1 MEVSAIAE
9 SECIVLSEGIELSLV
24 EDSEEAGVCS
34 AF

>member
-9 SECIVLSEGIELSLV
+9 SECIVLSEGMELSL